1 MRWSVDS
8 GKPLTEEDL
17 ALCMRRAEDLSA
29 RMLPEDSAANATS
42 IVADMQRLVGELG
55 RLRGGKWLDQA
66 VLEIAGDPMCCD
78 ISSSSPRAMIAVMRK
93 HLKAE
98 VDR

>member
-1 MRWSVDS
+1 VDKV
-8 GKPLTEEDL
+8 KPPTEQELTACIRLAEELTSNMVHPDGVT
-17 ALCMRRAEDLSA
+17 
-29 RMLPEDSAANATS
+29 NAKL
-42 IVADMQRLVGELG
+42 ILADMQRLVGEVG
-55 RLRGGKWLDQA
+55 RLRAGKWLDQA

>member
-1 MRWSVDS
+1 VD
-8 GKPLTEEDL
+8 KVRPLTEEEL
-17 ALCMRRAEDLSA
+17 AACIRLAEELTSNMVHQDNVTNA
-29 RMLPEDSAANATS
+29 RS
-42 IVADMQRLVGELG
+42 IVADMQQLVGEVG
-55 RLRGGKWLDQA
+55 RLRAGRWLDQA

-98 VDR
+98 VGR

>member
-1 MRWSVDS
+1 MDKV
-8 GKPLTEEDL
+8 KPLTEEEL
-17 ALCMRRAEDLSA
+17 AACIRLAEELTSNMVHQDNVTNA
-29 RMLPEDSAANATS
+29 RS
-42 IVADMQRLVGELG
+42 IVADMERLVGEVG
-55 RLRGGKWLDQA
+55 RMRAGRWLDQA

>member
-1 MRWSVDS
+1 VDKV
-8 GKPLTEEDL
+8 KPLTEEELTACVRL
-17 ALCMRRAEDLSA
+17 AEELSFNIVN
-29 RMLPEDSAANATS
+29 PDGATDAKS
-42 IVADMQRLVGELG
+42 ILADMQRLVGEVG
-55 RLRGGKWLDQA
+55 RLRAGKWLDQA

-98 VDR
+98 MDR

>member
-1 MRWSVDS
+1 VDKV
-8 GKPLTEEDL
+8 KPLSEEELTACVRL
-17 ALCMRRAEDLSA
+17 AEELTSNMVNPGGLTN
-29 RMLPEDSAANATS
+29 ANS
-42 IVADMQRLVGELG
+42 ILANMQRLVGEVG
-55 RLRGGKWLDQA
+55 RLRSGKWLDQA

-93 HLKAE
+93 HLKTE

>member
-1 MRWSVDS
+1 MDKVRPMTEEELA
-8 GKPLTEEDL
+8 KCIRLTEEL
-17 ALCMRRAEDLSA
+17 TSN
-29 RMLPEDSAANATS
+29 MLPQDNATDS
-42 IVADMQRLVGELG
+42 KSMVADMQRLVGEIG
-55 RLRGGKWLDQA
+55 RLRAGKWLDQA

>member
-1 MRWSVDS
+1 MDKV
-8 GKPLTEEDL
+8 KPLTEEDL
-17 ALCMRRAEDLSA
+17 AACIRLAEELTSS
-29 RMLPEDSAANATS
+29 MLPQDNATHARS
-42 IVADMQRLVGELG
+42 MVADMQRLVGEIG
-55 RLRGGKWLDQA
+55 RLRAGKWLDQA

>member
-1 MRWSVDS
+1 VDKV
-8 GKPLTEEDL
+8 KPLTEEEL
-17 ALCMRRAEDLSA
+17 AGCIRLAEELTTNMVHQDNVTNA
-29 RMLPEDSAANATS
+29 RS
-42 IVADMQRLVGELG
+42 IVADMERLVGEVG
-55 RLRGGKWLDQA
+55 RLRTGKWLDQA